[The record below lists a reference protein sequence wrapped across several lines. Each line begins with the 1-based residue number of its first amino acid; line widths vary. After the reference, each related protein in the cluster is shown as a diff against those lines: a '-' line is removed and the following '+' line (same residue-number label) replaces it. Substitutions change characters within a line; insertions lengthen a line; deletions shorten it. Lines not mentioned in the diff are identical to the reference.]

1 MNATPSKARPV
12 ELDDV
17 QGLVRFG
24 YRHLTEACFLLLR
37 VRDPAAARAWLAQA
51 PVTSAVSTDP
61 LPDTA
66 LHVAFTSEGLRALD
80 VAADVCMEFSAEFFA
95 GMTSD
100 AARARRL
107 GDVGANDP
115 SRWQWGTSERL
126 PHVAVLLYARPGR
139 LADLERE
146 IDAQCAAGFARI
158 ERLPTSAEKLEEEP
172 FGFADGISQ
181 PDLDWK
187 RERPVRDKDEL
198 DYRND
203 SCLGEFLLGYP
214 NEYGL
219 YTPRPLLAPQ
229 HDLNGLL
236 PRAEDAPEQADL
248 GRNGSY
254 LVMRQLRQDVQGFWR
269 ELDGQAEG
277 NADLR
282 DRFAEKMVGRNKKG
296 ESLEPLS
303 ESCAGGKSTQKSK
316 LNQFTYQHD
325 PQGLRCPLG
334 AHIRRANPRNADL
347 PPGERGIFS
356 RLWRMLGFD
365 AAALEQDLVASTRF
379 HRLLRRGRKYG
390 AEAAVSTAQSVA
402 RHGIRGPFHLPGS
415 QYQAPVRVR
424 AKRVAGRDQI
434 CWIDGRERSTARHT
448 GLPDSGGFP
457 ADGFSIPQ
465 SDGPDRRLSGLP
477 QFVTVVGGAYFFLPG
492 IRALRYLATRAERL
506 QRDRDAKER
515 VGFDDEPPGA
525 ACQHRLGTPELD
537 QRYLRC
543 VCCSCER
550 RIDPWLRPTFD
561 AVLRDPI
568 ARLTTAL
575 INWRRPNEGLKI
587 AEEREQPDEDASLQ
601 SIIDTFRAQMRGL
614 WKPGGFERGGNTK
627 THGIVRAEF
636 IVHDGLPPQFRH
648 GIYAQPK
655 TYRAWVRFS
664 GTRTLRDA
672 GHRRRGLHEHQ
683 HQADGCSGRRS

>member
-248 GRNGSY
+248 GLNGSY

-347 PPGERGIFS
+347 PPGECGIFS

-379 HRLLRRGRKYG
+379 HRLLRRGRKYS
-390 AEAAVSTAQSVA
+390 AEAAVSTAQLS
-402 RHGIRGPFHLPGS
+402 PGMES
-415 QYQAPVRVR
+415 GVHFICLA
-424 AKRVAGRDQI
+424 ANIKRQFEFVQSAWLVGTKFAGL
-434 CWIDGRERSTARHT
+434 T
-448 GLPDSGGFP
+448 GESDPLLGTRMPDSGGFP

-465 SDGPDRRLSGLP
+465 SDGPDCRLSGLP

-492 IRALRYLATRAERL
+492 IRALRYLAT
-506 QRDRDAKER
+506 
-515 VGFDDEPPGA
+515 
-525 ACQHRLGTPELD
+525 
-537 QRYLRC
+537 
-543 VCCSCER
+543 
-550 RIDPWLRPTFD
+550 
-561 AVLRDPI
+561 
-568 ARLTTAL
+568 AR
-575 INWRRPNEGLKI
+575 
-587 AEEREQPDEDASLQ
+587 
-601 SIIDTFRAQMRGL
+601 
-614 WKPGGFERGGNTK
+614 
-627 THGIVRAEF
+627 
-636 IVHDGLPPQFRH
+636 
-648 GIYAQPK
+648 
-655 TYRAWVRFS
+655 
-664 GTRTLRDA
+664 
-672 GHRRRGLHEHQ
+672 
-683 HQADGCSGRRS
+683 